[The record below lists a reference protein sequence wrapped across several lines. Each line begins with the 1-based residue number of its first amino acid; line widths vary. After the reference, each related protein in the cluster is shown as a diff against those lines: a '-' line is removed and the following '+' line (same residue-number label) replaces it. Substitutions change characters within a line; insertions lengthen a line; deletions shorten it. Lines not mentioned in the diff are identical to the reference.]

1 MAIMSTYSSELISVS
16 SISAYDIYKTYINP
30 RATGKQLMR
39 VNYISMSAFAL
50 FMGGFSTML
59 YYIGV
64 GMGYLYLLMGVII
77 SSAVAPAAM
86 TMIWADQV
94 GITFTVRDLI
104 AILIFIVLGCR
115 NLLTHP
121 RILLFYGCLARYY
134 LRHCR
139 RDLHRINWS
148 KHAHACW
155 QCRCSLLAAGI
166 HSTTHICAAFQA
178 AEV

>member
-30 RATGKQLMR
+30 KATGKQLMR
-39 VNYISMSAFAL
+39 VNYISMTAFAL

-86 TMIWADQV
+86 TMIWAQQV
-94 GITFTVRDLI
+94 SNFASCHSI
-104 AILIFIVLGCR
+104 AIL
-115 NLLTHP
+115 THLSP
-121 RILLFYGCLARYY
+121 GLPQR
-134 LRHCR
+134 
-139 RDLHRINWS
+139 
-148 KHAHACW
+148 
-155 QCRCSLLAAGI
+155 SLPSSDSAVPWLPG
-166 HSTTHICAAFQA
+166 
-178 AEV
+178 

>member
-39 VNYISMSAFAL
+39 VNYISMTAFAL

-86 TMIWADQV
+86 TMIWAQQV
-94 GITFTVRDLI
+94 RHQSRFCHSIAVLTFCSPGLPRPSPPSSGSV
-104 AILIFIVLGCR
+104 VLW
-115 NLLTHP
+115 LL
-121 RILLFYGCLARYY
+121 G
-134 LRHCR
+134 
-139 RDLHRINWS
+139 
-148 KHAHACW
+148 
-155 QCRCSLLAAGI
+155 
-166 HSTTHICAAFQA
+166 
-178 AEV
+178 

>member
-1 MAIMSTYSSELISVS
+1 MEISGLTYLQYMAIMSTYSSELISVS

-39 VNYISMSAFAL
+39 VNYISMTAFAL

-86 TMIWADQV
+86 TMIWKDQV
-94 GITFTVRDLI
+94 
-104 AILIFIVLGCR
+104 R
-115 NLLTHP
+115 NQFRFVSSNCNTNHP
-121 RILLFYGCLARYY
+121 
-134 LRHCR
+134 
-139 RDLHRINWS
+139 
-148 KHAHACW
+148 
-155 QCRCSLLAAGI
+155 
-166 HSTTHICAAFQA
+166 
-178 AEV
+178 

>member
-39 VNYISMSAFAL
+39 VNYISMTAFAL

-86 TMIWADQV
+86 TMIWAEQV
-94 GITFTVRDLI
+94 RLQHRCMPFKCNTNLFL
-104 AILIFIVLGCR
+104 VLGCR
-115 NLLTHP
+115 NILSHP
-121 RILLFYGCLARYY
+121 RVLLFYGCLARYD
-134 LRHCR
+134 LCHCR
-139 RDLHRINWS
+139 RDLH
-148 KHAHACW
+148 
-155 QCRCSLLAAGI
+155 
-166 HSTTHICAAFQA
+166 
-178 AEV
+178 

>member
-30 RATGKQLMR
+30 KATGKQLMR
-39 VNYISMSAFAL
+39 VNYISMTAFAL

-86 TMIWADQV
+86 TMIWAQQV
-94 GITFTVRDLI
+94 GNFASCHSITI
-104 AILIFIVLGCR
+104 
-115 NLLTHP
+115 LTHLSP
-121 RILLFYGCLARYY
+121 GLPQHSRPSSDFAVPWLLGWELHMSPPARSPSNP
-134 LRHCR
+134 LEQTHPC
-139 RDLHRINWS
+139 
-148 KHAHACW
+148 
-155 QCRCSLLAAGI
+155 LLAMSSLSAR
-166 HSTTHICAAFQA
+166 H
-178 AEV
+178 

>member
-1 MAIMSTYSSELISVS
+1 MAIMSTYSSVLISVS

-39 VNYISMSAFAL
+39 VNYISMTAFAL

-86 TMIWADQV
+86 TMIWKDQV
-94 GITFTVRDLI
+94 
-104 AILIFIVLGCR
+104 R
-115 NLLTHP
+115 NQFRFLSSV
-121 RILLFYGCLARYY
+121 FN
-134 LRHCR
+134 
-139 RDLHRINWS
+139 IN
-148 KHAHACW
+148 H
-155 QCRCSLLAAGI
+155 
-166 HSTTHICAAFQA
+166 F
-178 AEV
+178 

>member
-39 VNYISMSAFAL
+39 VNYISMTAFAL

-86 TMIWADQV
+86 TLIWKDQV
-94 GITFTVRDLI
+94 RFNLVFAPLGRDANFLCSRG
-104 AILIFIVLGCR
+104 L
-115 NLLTHP
+115 P
-121 RILLFYGCLARYY
+121 RPSPQFLDSAARW
-134 LRHCR
+134 LP
-139 RDLHRINWS
+139 
-148 KHAHACW
+148 
-155 QCRCSLLAAGI
+155 G
-166 HSTTHICAAFQA
+166 
-178 AEV
+178 

>member
-39 VNYISMSAFAL
+39 VNYISMTAFAL

-86 TMIWADQV
+86 TMIWAQQV
-94 GITFTVRDLI
+94 RPHSAL
-104 AILIFIVLGCR
+104 C
-115 NLLTHP
+115 
-121 RILLFYGCLARYY
+121 
-134 LRHCR
+134 
-139 RDLHRINWS
+139 
-148 KHAHACW
+148 
-155 QCRCSLLAAGI
+155 
-166 HSTTHICAAFQA
+166 HSTVILTLYSPGPPRPSPPS
-178 AEV
+178 